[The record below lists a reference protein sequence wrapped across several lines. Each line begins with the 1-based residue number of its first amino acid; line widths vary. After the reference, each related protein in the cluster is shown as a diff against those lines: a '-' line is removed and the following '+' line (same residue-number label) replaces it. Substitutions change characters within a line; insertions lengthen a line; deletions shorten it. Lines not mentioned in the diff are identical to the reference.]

1 MDIDEFGMEF
11 IKYDYGSLCKLQ
23 LHARAVVFT
32 RKVSSSIEKEIV
44 GRQEEMTFNLFHVVL
59 IN

>member
-1 MDIDEFGMEF
+1 MLGSIVVLLLMDIDEFGMEF

-44 GRQEEMTFNLFHVVL
+44 GIRRK
-59 IN
+59 